1 MKQFGWHFHNA
12 FFMWQYIQGNVF
24 PKEGEEKGKTPT
36 ERINIKDNLF
46 QAKQIILS
54 IKKNRI
60 NELQFDELY
69 YPKQSKE

>member
-69 YPKQSKE
+69 SPKQSKE

>member
-54 IKKNRI
+54 IKK
-60 NELQFDELY
+60 
-69 YPKQSKE
+69 K